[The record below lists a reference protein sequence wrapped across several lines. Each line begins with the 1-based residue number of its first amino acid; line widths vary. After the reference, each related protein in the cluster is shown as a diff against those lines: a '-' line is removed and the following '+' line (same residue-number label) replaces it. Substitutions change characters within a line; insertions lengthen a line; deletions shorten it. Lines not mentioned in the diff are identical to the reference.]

1 MRVAVIGGGITGL
14 AAAYELRGVADV
26 TVYEPHRLGG
36 KLRTSEFAGVPVDE
50 GPDAFLTRT
59 PAAVGLAESLGLT
72 SQLVAPRAGTTLV
85 YFGGRLHQLPAG
97 LVLGV
102 PTDLRALA
110 TSRLL
115 GPFGAARAAWD
126 LVAPR
131 TPIGEDASVDDL
143 IAGRFGLRVARRLV
157 EPLLGSI
164 HAASTA
170 DLSAAAT
177 APNLLEAAR
186 SSRSLLVGLRKQAP
200 PAGVARTPIF
210 LSPSRGMSVLVD
222 ALVDRLE
229 AAGVRFVTDAARS
242 LRAGRDPANAIVVN
256 DAGYDGAVVAVAS
269 KQAAS
274 ILGDLAP
281 GGLDSLESTDVVVA
295 TVCVDRRSLGVADD
309 VNGILVPPSTGM
321 LMTACSFGSNKWPHW
336 ASQPG
341 QMVLRI
347 SAGRNGDLRASR
359 LSDADLVETLLGELG
374 TALRASLSA
383 KHWRVSRWPGAFPL
397 YRVGHLG
404 WVRQIHAEMARKAPR
419 VALAG
424 SSYNGAGIPACIAS
438 GQNAARQVSAAVSAT
453 SANP

>member
-1 MRVAVIGGGITGL
+1 
-14 AAAYELRGVADV
+14 V
-26 TVYEPHRLGG
+26 TIYEPHRLGG
-36 KLRTSEFAGVPVDE
+36 KLKTSDFAGLPVDE

-72 SQLVAPRAGTTLV
+72 SQLVAPRAGTTMV
-85 YFGGRLHQLPAG
+85 YFAGRLHRLPAG

-115 GPFGAARAAWD
+115 GPLGAARAAWD

-131 TPIGEDASVDDL
+131 TSIGEDASVDDL
-143 IAGRFGLRVARRLV
+143 VAGRFGARVAKRLV

-186 SSRSLLVGLRKQAP
+186 SSRSLLIGLKRQAP
-200 PAGVARTPIF
+200 PSSGPRTPIF
-210 LSPSRGMSVLVD
+210 LSPSGGMSVLVD
-222 ALVDRLE
+222 TLTAHLR
-229 AAGVRFVTDAARS
+229 AAGVHFVANAAASLRVGRDAASRV
-242 LRAGRDPANAIVVN
+242 VVN
-256 DAGYDGAVVAVAS
+256 DTGYDAAVVALAAKEAS
-269 KQAAS
+269 RV
-274 ILGDLAP
+274 LGDQAP
-281 GGLDSLESTDVVVA
+281 SSLDSLESTDVVVA
-295 TVCVDRRSLGVADD
+295 TLCVDRGSLGVADD
-309 VNGILVPPSTGM
+309 VNGILVPPTHGM

-336 ASQPG
+336 ASQPDR
-341 QMVLRI
+341 MVLRI
-347 SAGRNGDLRASR
+347 SAGRHGDFRASE

-374 TALRASLSA
+374 TVMRRNLSA
-383 KHWRVSRWPGAFPL
+383 KDWRVSRWPGAFPL

-404 WVRQIHAEMARKAPR
+404 WVRQVHAEMARNTPR

-438 GQNAARQVSAAVSAT
+438 GQSAARQVSAAVSAT
-453 SANP
+453 SANL